1 MEDYY
6 NSSEPLNLVKKKTK
20 PVAVVAPSAILEVGD
35 KKDDVEDLSVKK
47 RGVKK
52 VVCEEKVEEDVNK
65 NCFWDKTGQEVHRP
79 SETRG
84 GAYPLVNFEPN
95 FLTALYMRSLVHSGV
110 IPPGYLGTYPLYPVA
125 AEPQFSPLWAQQR
138 FWQMVQLNE
147 AQKSPKTDSLSIAVP
162 PQAPAAP
169 LKKTAP
175 QPALTTASSKTS
187 SSQPSKKTKQKRYSH
202 STGVVSLNH
211 SSYFSKF
218 LRFFK
223 MGFIW
228 FNYFSTQVPQLIRL
242 IHKFYLIS

>member
-6 NSSEPLNLVKKKTK
+6 NSCEPLNLVKKKTK

-35 KKDDVEDLSVKK
+35 KNDEEEDDVQIKVEDLSVKK

-52 VVCEEKVEEDVNK
+52 VGEEDVNK

-79 SETRG
+79 SETRV
-84 GAYPLVNFEPN
+84 GAYPLANFEPN

-110 IPPGYLGTYPLYPVA
+110 IPPGYLGTYPLYPVAAA

-162 PQAPAAP
+162 PQAPAAS

-202 STGVVSLNH
+202 STGAVSLNH
-211 SSYFSKF
+211 
-218 LRFFK
+218 
-223 MGFIW
+223 
-228 FNYFSTQVPQLIRL
+228 
-242 IHKFYLIS
+242 

>member
-6 NSSEPLNLVKKKTK
+6 NSCEPLNLVKRKPK
-20 PVAVVAPSAILEVGD
+20 PVAVVAPSAILEVGVE
-35 KKDDVEDLSVKK
+35 KDEEDDDVQIKVEDLSVKK
-47 RGVKK
+47 KAVKK
-52 VVCEEKVEEDVNK
+52 VGEEKVVEDVNK

-84 GAYPLVNFEPN
+84 GGAYPLANFEPN

-125 AEPQFSPLWAQQR
+125 AAAEPPFSPLWAQQR

-162 PQAPAAP
+162 PQAPAVP
-169 LKKTAP
+169 HKKTAP

-187 SSQPSKKTKQKRYSH
+187 SSIPSKKTKQKRYCR
-202 STGVVSLNH
+202 TIGVLNH
-211 SSYFSKF
+211 FVKYITNF
-218 LRFFK
+218 LRF
-223 MGFIW
+223 
-228 FNYFSTQVPQLIRL
+228 Y
-242 IHKFYLIS
+242 

>member
-6 NSSEPLNLVKKKTK
+6 NSCEPLNLVKKKTK

-35 KKDDVEDLSVKK
+35 KKDEEEDDVQIKVEDLSVKK

-79 SETRG
+79 SETRS

-202 STGVVSLNH
+202 STGIVSLKNW
-211 SSYFSKF
+211 S
-218 LRFFK
+218 FF
-223 MGFIW
+223 FEILAI
-228 FNYFSTQVPQLIRL
+228 F
-242 IHKFYLIS
+242 

>member
-6 NSSEPLNLVKKKTK
+6 NSCEPLNLVKKKTK

-35 KKDDVEDLSVKK
+35 TKDEKDDDVQIKVEDLSVKK

-52 VVCEEKVEEDVNK
+52 VCEEKVEEDANK

-79 SETRG
+79 SETRS

-162 PQAPAAP
+162 PQAPAAS

-187 SSQPSKKTKQKRYSH
+187 SSQPSKKTKQKRYSR
-202 STGVVSLNH
+202 STGVVSLIRLMIFF
-211 SSYFSKF
+211 YYIKF
-218 LRFFK
+218 RPFAN
-223 MGFIW
+223 
-228 FNYFSTQVPQLIRL
+228 FNYFS
-242 IHKFYLIS
+242 S

>member
-6 NSSEPLNLVKKKTK
+6 NCEPLNLVKKKPK
-20 PVAVVAPSAILEVGD
+20 PVAVVAPSA
-35 KKDDVEDLSVKK
+35 KKDEEDDDVQIKVEDLSVKK
-47 RGVKK
+47 KGAKK
-52 VVCEEKVEEDVNK
+52 RSEEKAAEDVNK

-79 SETRG
+79 SETRS
-84 GAYPLVNFEPN
+84 GAYPQVNFEPN

-162 PQAPAAP
+162 PQAPATP

-187 SSQPSKKTKQKRYSH
+187 SSQQESLPSKKTKQKRYCRLI
-202 STGVVSLNH
+202 GVVSSNH
-211 SSYFSKF
+211 YSK
-218 LRFFK
+218 
-223 MGFIW
+223 I
-228 FNYFSTQVPQLIRL
+228 I
-242 IHKFYLIS
+242 